1 MIIRGNY
8 MKRCISLLLLLA
20 ILLTV
25 SGCGKSPG
33 TAPAA
38 KEERYLRILCCP
50 EHKELEPVLNDFA
63 GEHNARFDISYAGA
77 LDIIQMLNAGEASN
91 YDAVWL
97 SNSIWTSRLNNSAIL
112 TKGKSIFISP
122 VVFAIDRAEGEKL
135 NLIGRDVTLR
145 EIMQAIQSSGISFVI
160 PNITRTNSG
169 ASIYL
174 SILSTLVGNPE
185 VMTIAQISQDSVT
198 EALKDFFSHVG
209 RTSGSEDYL
218 LELVENGAYHC
229 MVNTESQVLA
239 LNRRL
244 EAAGKAPMYIL
255 YPTDGVSI
263 GDAPLYFINNY
274 SSREGIF
281 LELQRHL
288 LSNTVQDQ
296 LLKRGF
302 RASYGGTIDPK
313 YADVF
318 KSSYGIQIDRC
329 LSPVKYPSMPV
340 ITEAL
345 NRYQLLLRKPTAI
358 VFCLDY
364 SGSMYGDGITQL
376 SSAMDYILDNEKTA
390 DDFLQ
395 FSGADSVTVLGF
407 SNEIKG
413 WKTGT
418 GDELYTLRSFVR
430 KTSPNG
436 MTDIYLAALKAFEIL
451 EQYPDDYIK
460 SVVLMTDG
468 ASNCMTFADFE
479 SKIKGHTVYPVYSIT
494 FGTADTSQLN
504 QLAQK
509 TGGKVFDGV
518 KDLTNAFREVRGYN

>member
-1 MIIRGNY
+1 
-8 MKRCISLLLLLA
+8 MKRCISLLLLA
-20 ILLTV
+20 ILFMLT
-25 SGCGKSPG
+25 GCSQDPG
-33 TAPAA
+33 TTPSA
-38 KEERYLRILCCP
+38 KQERYLRILCCP
-50 EHKELEPVLNDFA
+50 ENKELEPILNDFA
-63 GEHNARFDISYAGA
+63 REHNARFEFTYAGA
-77 LDIIQMLNAGEASN
+77 LDIIRMLNSGSASN

-97 SNSIWTSRLNNSAIL
+97 SNSIWASRLNNSSIL
-112 TKGKSIFISP
+112 TNGKSIFISP

-145 EIMQAIQSSGISFVI
+145 EIMQAITSSGISFVI

-198 EALKDFFSHVG
+198 EELRDFFSHVG

-218 LELVENGAYHC
+218 LELVENGEYKC
-229 MVNTESQVLA
+229 MVNTESQVIA
-239 LNRRL
+239 LNRKL

-263 GDAPLYFINNY
+263 GDAPLYFINNN

-281 LELQRHL
+281 LELQRYL
-288 LSNTVQDQ
+288 LSSTVQEQ
-296 LLKRGF
+296 LLNRGF
-302 RASYGGTIDPK
+302 RANYGGTIDPK

-318 KSSYGIQIDRC
+318 KASYGIQIDRC

-345 NRYQLLLRKPTAI
+345 NRYQLLFRKPAAI

-364 SGSMYGDGITQL
+364 SGSMSGEGFRQL
-376 SSAMDYILDNEKTA
+376 SSAMDYILDNEKTSV
-390 DDFLQ
+390 DFLQ
-395 FSGADSVTVLGF
+395 FSGADNVTVLGF
-407 SNEIKG
+407 SNKITG

-430 KTSPNG
+430 NTNPSG
-436 MTDIYLAALKAFEIL
+436 STDIYLATLKAFEIL
-451 EQYPDDYIK
+451 EQYPDDYSK

-468 ASNCMTFADFE
+468 VSNCMTFSDFE
-479 SKIKGHTVYPVYSIT
+479 RESKGHTIYPVYSIT
-494 FGTADTSQLN
+494 FGSANTTQLN
-504 QLAQK
+504 QLAEK

>member
-1 MIIRGNY
+1 

-20 ILLTV
+20 ILFTLA
-25 SGCGKSPG
+25 GCSQGSKTTPS
-33 TAPAA
+33 A

-50 EHKELEPVLNDFA
+50 ENKELEPILNDFA
-63 GEHNARFDISYAGA
+63 REHNARFDFSYAGA
-77 LDIIQMLNAGEASN
+77 LDIIQTLNSGEASN
-91 YDAVWL
+91 FDAVWL
-97 SNSIWTSRLNNSAIL
+97 SNSIWTSRLKNSSIL
-112 TKGKSIFISP
+112 TNGKSIFISP

-135 NLIGRDVTLR
+135 DLIGHDITLK
-145 EIMQAIQSSGISFVI
+145 EIMQAIKSSGLSFVI

-174 SILSTLVGNPE
+174 SILSTLVGNPG

-198 EALKDFFSHVG
+198 EELKDFFSHVG

-218 LELVENGAYHC
+218 LELVENGEYNC

-239 LNRRL
+239 LNRKL

-255 YPTDGVSI
+255 YPSDGVSI
-263 GDAPLYFINNY
+263 GDAPLYFVKNN
-274 SSREGIF
+274 SSRENIF
-281 LELQRHL
+281 LELQRYL
-288 LSNTVQDQ
+288 LSNTVQEQ
-296 LLKRGF
+296 LLNRGF
-302 RASYGGTIDPK
+302 RANYGGTIDPK

-318 KSSYGIQIDRC
+318 KASYGIQIDRC

-345 NRYQLLLRKPTAI
+345 NRYQLLFRKPTAI

-364 SGSMYGDGITQL
+364 SGSMYGDGIRQL
-376 SSAMDYILDNEKTA
+376 SSAMDYILDNEKTSA
-390 DDFLQ
+390 DFLQ
-395 FSGADSVTVLGF
+395 FSEADSVTVLGF
-407 SNEIKG
+407 SHKITG
-413 WKTGT
+413 WQIGT
-418 GDELYTLRSFVR
+418 GDELHTLRGFVR
-430 KTSPNG
+430 NTDPYGS
-436 MTDIYLAALKAFEIL
+436 TDIYLAALKAFEIL

-468 ASNCMTFADFE
+468 VSNCMTFSDFE
-479 SKIKGHTVYPVYSIT
+479 SKSKDCTIYPVYSIT
-494 FGTADTSQLN
+494 FGSADTKQLN

>member
-1 MIIRGNY
+1 

-20 ILLTV
+20 FLFTL
-25 SGCGKSPG
+25 SGCSQDTEK
-33 TAPAA
+33 APSA

-50 EHKELEPVLNDFA
+50 ENKELEPILKDFA
-63 GEHNARFDISYAGA
+63 KEHNARFDFSYAGA
-77 LDIIQMLNAGEASN
+77 LDIIRMLNSGKASD

-97 SNSIWTSRLNNSAIL
+97 SNSIWTRRLYDSSVL
-112 TKGKSIFISP
+112 TNGKSVFISP

-135 NLIGRDVTLR
+135 DLIGRDVTIK
-145 EIMQAIQSSGISFVI
+145 EIMQAIKSSGISFVI

-174 SILSTLVGNPE
+174 SILSSLVGSPE

-198 EALKDFFSHVG
+198 EELKDFFSHVG
-209 RTSGSEDYL
+209 RTSGSEDHL
-218 LELVENGAYHC
+218 LELVENGEYNC

-239 LNRRL
+239 LNRKL

-263 GDAPLYFINNY
+263 GDAPLYFVN
-274 SSREGIF
+274 SSSGREGIF

-288 LSNTVQDQ
+288 LSSTVQEQ
-296 LLKRGF
+296 LLNRGF
-302 RASYGGTIDPK
+302 RANYGGTIDPK

-318 KSSYGIQIDRC
+318 KASYGIQIDRC

-358 VFCLDY
+358 VFCLDF
-364 SGSMYGDGITQL
+364 SGSMGGDGIKQL

-390 DDFLQ
+390 ADFLQ

-407 SNEIKG
+407 SHRITG

-418 GDELYTLRSFVR
+418 GDELSTLRSFVR
-430 KTSPNG
+430 DTRPEGS
-436 MTDIYLAALKAFEIL
+436 TDIYLAALKAFEIL
-451 EQYPDDYIK
+451 EQYPDDYTK

-468 ASNCMTFADFE
+468 VSNCMTFEDFLDR
-479 SKIKGHTVYPVYSIT
+479 SRDRTVCPVYSIT
-494 FGTADTSQLN
+494 FGEASTGQLVR
-504 QLAQK
+504 LAQE
-509 TGGKVFDGV
+509 TGGRVFDGV

>member
-1 MIIRGNY
+1 

-20 ILLTV
+20 ILFMLT
-25 SGCGKSPG
+25 GCSQDPG
-33 TAPAA
+33 TTPSA
-38 KEERYLRILCCP
+38 KQERYLRILCCP
-50 EHKELEPVLNDFA
+50 ENKELEPILNDFA
-63 GEHNARFDISYAGA
+63 REHNARFEFTYAGA
-77 LDIIQMLNAGEASN
+77 LDIIQMLNSGNASN

-97 SNSIWTSRLNNSAIL
+97 SNSIWTSRLNNSSIL
-112 TKGKSIFISP
+112 TNGKSIFISP

-145 EIMQAIQSSGISFVI
+145 EIMQAITSSGISFVI

-198 EALKDFFSHVG
+198 EELKEFFSHVG

-218 LELVENGAYHC
+218 LELVENGEYNC

-239 LNRRL
+239 LNRKL

-263 GDAPLYFINNY
+263 GDAPLYFVKNN

-281 LELQRHL
+281 LELQRYL
-288 LSNTVQDQ
+288 LSSTVQEQ
-296 LLKRGF
+296 LLNRGF
-302 RASYGGTIDPK
+302 RANYGGTIDPK

-318 KSSYGIQIDRC
+318 KASYGIQIDRC

-345 NRYQLLLRKPTAI
+345 NRYQLLFRKPAAI

-364 SGSMYGDGITQL
+364 SGSMSGEGFGQL
-376 SSAMDYILDNEKTA
+376 TSAMDYILDNEKTSV
-390 DDFLQ
+390 DFLQ
-395 FSGADSVTVLGF
+395 FSGADNVTVLGF
-407 SNEIKG
+407 SNKITG

-430 KTSPNG
+430 KTNPSG
-436 MTDIYLAALKAFEIL
+436 STDIYLATLKAFEIL
-451 EQYPDDYIK
+451 EQYPDDYSK

-468 ASNCMTFADFE
+468 ASNCMTFSDFE
-479 SKIKGHTVYPVYSIT
+479 RESKGHTIYPVYSIT
-494 FGTADTSQLN
+494 FGSANTSQLN

>member
-1 MIIRGNY
+1 
-8 MKRCISLLLLLA
+8 MKRRISLLLLLA
-20 ILLTV
+20 ILFALT
-25 SGCGKSPG
+25 GCGRDPVTTPS
-33 TAPAA
+33 A

-50 EHKELEPVLNDFA
+50 ENKELEPILNDFA
-63 GEHNARFDISYAGA
+63 GEHNARFDFSYAGT
-77 LDIIQMLNAGEASN
+77 LDIIRTLNSDKASN

-97 SNSIWTSRLNNSAIL
+97 SNSIWTSRLSDSSIL
-112 TKGKSIFISP
+112 KNGKSVFISP

-135 NLIGRDVTLR
+135 NLIGRDVTLK
-145 EIMQAIQSSGISFVI
+145 EIMRAITSSGISFVI

-198 EALKDFFSHVG
+198 EELKEFFSHVG

-218 LELVENGAYHC
+218 LELVENGEYSC

-263 GDAPLYFINNY
+263 GDAPLYFVNNS

-281 LELQRHL
+281 LELQRYL
-288 LSNTVQDQ
+288 LSNAVREQ

-302 RASYGGTIDPK
+302 RANYGGTIDPE

-318 KSSYGIQIDRC
+318 KASYGIQIDRC

-345 NRYQLLLRKPTAI
+345 NRYQLLFRKPTAI

-364 SGSMYGDGITQL
+364 SGSMAGDGIRQL
-376 SSAMDYILDNEKTA
+376 SSAMDYILDNEKTS

-407 SNEIKG
+407 SHEITG
-413 WKTGT
+413 WETGT
-418 GDELYTLRSFVR
+418 GEELYTLRSFVR
-430 KTSPNG
+430 NTRPDG

-451 EQYPDDYIK
+451 DKYPDDYIK

-468 ASNCMTFADFE
+468 ESNCMTFSDFVNK
-479 SKIKGHTVYPVYSIT
+479 SKGRTIYPVYSIT
-494 FGTADTSQLN
+494 FGRADTKQLN

>member
-1 MIIRGNY
+1 

-20 ILLTV
+20 ILFTLT
-25 SGCGKSPG
+25 GCSQGPETTPS
-33 TAPAA
+33 A

-50 EHKELEPVLNDFA
+50 ENKELEPILNDFA
-63 GEHNARFDISYAGA
+63 REHNARFDFSYAGA
-77 LDIIQMLNAGEASN
+77 LDIIQTLNSGEASN

-97 SNSIWTSRLNNSAIL
+97 SNSIWTSRLNNSSIL
-112 TKGKSIFISP
+112 TNGKSIFISP

-135 NLIGRDVTLR
+135 NLIGHDVTLK
-145 EIMQAIQSSGISFVI
+145 EIMQAIKSSGISFVI

-198 EALKDFFSHVG
+198 EELKDFFSHVG

-218 LELVENGAYHC
+218 LELVENGEYNC

-239 LNRRL
+239 LNRKL

-263 GDAPLYFINNY
+263 GDAPLYFVNNN

-281 LELQRHL
+281 LELQRYL

-296 LLKRGF
+296 LLNRGF
-302 RASYGGTIDPK
+302 RANYGGTIDPK

-318 KSSYGIQIDRC
+318 KASYGIQIDRC

-345 NRYQLLLRKPTAI
+345 NRYQLLFRKPTAI

-364 SGSMYGDGITQL
+364 SGSMLGDGNRQL
-376 SSAMDYILDNEKTA
+376 TSAMNYILDNEKTSV
-390 DDFLQ
+390 DFLQ
-395 FSGADSVTVLGF
+395 FSEADSVTVLGF
-407 SNEIKG
+407 SNEIIG
-413 WKTGT
+413 WKNST
-418 GDELYTLRSFVR
+418 GDELSTLRSFVKDTR
-430 KTSPNG
+430 PQGT
-436 MTDIYLAALKAFEIL
+436 TDIYLAALKAFEIL

-468 ASNCMTFADFE
+468 ESNCMTFTEFE
-479 SKIKGHTVYPVYSIT
+479 NKSKGRTIYPVYSIT
-494 FGTADTSQLN
+494 FGRANTKQLN

-518 KDLTNAFREVRGYN
+518 NDLTNAFREVRGYN

>member
-1 MIIRGNY
+1 MKKII
-8 MKRCISLLLLLA
+8 SLLLLA
-20 ILLTV
+20 ILFTLT
-25 SGCGKSPG
+25 GCSQSSR
-33 TAPAA
+33 TTPAA
-38 KEERYLRILCCP
+38 KEERYLRILSCP
-50 EHKELEPVLNDFA
+50 ENKELEPILSEFA
-63 GEHNARFDISYAGA
+63 KEHDARFEFSYAGA
-77 LDIIQMLNAGEASN
+77 LDIIQKLNSDEASN

-97 SNSIWTSRLNNSAIL
+97 SNSIWISRLNNSSIL
-112 TKGKSIFISP
+112 KNGKSIFISP
-122 VVFAIDRAEGEKL
+122 VVFAVDRAEGEKL
-135 NLIGRDVTLR
+135 NLIGRDVTMK
-145 EIMQAIQSSGISFVI
+145 EIMQAVSSSGLSFAV

-185 VMTIAQISQDSVT
+185 VKTIAQISQDSVT
-198 EALKDFFSHVG
+198 EELKDFFSHVG

-218 LELVENGAYHC
+218 LELVENGEYKC

-244 EAAGKAPMYIL
+244 EAAGKDPMYIL

-263 GDAPLYFINNY
+263 GDAPLYFVNNH

-288 LSNTVQDQ
+288 LSNAVQEQ
-296 LLKRGF
+296 LLNRGF
-302 RASYGGTIDPK
+302 RANYGGIIDPK

-318 KSSYGIQIDRC
+318 KASYGIQIDRC

-345 NRYQLLLRKPTAI
+345 NRYQLLFRKPTAI

-364 SGSMYGDGITQL
+364 SGSMAGSGIKQL
-376 SSAMDYILDNEKTA
+376 ISAMDYILDNDKTSV
-390 DDFLQ
+390 DFLQ
-395 FSGADSVTVLGF
+395 FSGTDSVTVLGF
-407 SNEIKG
+407 SGEIKG
-413 WKTGT
+413 WETGT
-418 GDELYTLRSFVR
+418 GDELPALRKFVG
-430 KTSPNG
+430 KTSPAG
-436 MTDIYLAALKAFEIL
+436 RTDIYLATLKAFEIL
-451 EQYPDDYIK
+451 EKYPDDYIK

-468 ASNCMTFADFE
+468 LSNGMTFKSFE
-479 SKIKGHTVYPVYSIT
+479 RDSRSRTIYPVYSIT
-494 FGTADTSQLN
+494 FGDADTTQLK
-504 QLAQK
+504 QLADK

>member
-1 MIIRGNY
+1 
-8 MKRCISLLLLLA
+8 MKRIISLLLLLA
-20 ILLTV
+20 ILFTLT
-25 SGCGKSPG
+25 GCGQGSR
-33 TAPAA
+33 TTSSA

-50 EHKELEPVLNDFA
+50 EHKELEPILSDFA
-63 GEHNARFDISYAGA
+63 REHNARFEFSYAGA
-77 LDIIQMLNAGEASN
+77 LDIIQKLNSGEASN

-97 SNSIWTSRLNNSAIL
+97 SNSIWTSRLTNSSIL
-112 TKGKSIFISP
+112 KNGKSIFISP

-135 NLIGRDVTLR
+135 NLTGRDVTLK
-145 EIMQAIQSSGISFVI
+145 EIMQAITSSGISFVI

-174 SILSTLVGNPE
+174 SILSTLVGNPG

-198 EALKDFFSHVG
+198 EELKDFFSHVG

-218 LELVENGAYHC
+218 LELVENGEYSC

-263 GDAPLYFINNY
+263 GDAPLYFVNNN

-288 LSNTVQDQ
+288 LSNTVQEQ
-296 LLKRGF
+296 LLNRGF
-302 RASYGGTIDPK
+302 RANYGGTIDPK
-313 YADVF
+313 YAEVF
-318 KSSYGIQIDRC
+318 KASYGIQIDRC

-345 NRYQLLLRKPTAI
+345 NRYQLLFRKPTAI

-364 SGSMYGDGITQL
+364 SGSMAGDGIKQL
-376 SSAMDYILDNEKTA
+376 TSAMDYILDNEKTS

-395 FSGADSVTVLGF
+395 FSGVDSVTVLGF
-407 SNEIKG
+407 SGKIIG
-413 WKTGT
+413 WKTDT
-418 GDELYTLRSFVR
+418 GDNLYTLRSFVR
-430 KTSPNG
+430 DTSPSG
-436 MTDIYLAALKAFEIL
+436 MTDIYLASLKAFEIL

-468 ASNCMTFADFE
+468 VSNGMTFGDFE
-479 SKIKGHTVYPVYSIT
+479 SRSKGHTIYPVYSIT
-494 FGTADTSQLN
+494 FGKANTSQLSE
-504 QLAQK
+504 LAQK

-518 KDLTNAFREVRGYN
+518 NDLTNAFREVRGYN

>member
-1 MIIRGNY
+1 

-20 ILLTV
+20 ILFTLTGCSQD
-25 SGCGKSPG
+25 SGTTPS
-33 TAPAA
+33 A

-50 EHKELEPVLNDFA
+50 ENKELEPILNDFA
-63 GEHNARFDISYAGA
+63 KENNARFDFSYAGA
-77 LDIIQMLNAGEASN
+77 LDIIRTLNSGEASN

-97 SNSIWTSRLNNSAIL
+97 SNSIWTSRLNNSSIL
-112 TKGKSIFISP
+112 KNGKSIFISP

-135 NLIGRDVTLR
+135 NLIGRDVTLK

-198 EALKDFFSHVG
+198 EELKDFFSHVG

-218 LELVENGAYHC
+218 LELVENGEYNC

-239 LNRRL
+239 LNRKL

-263 GDAPLYFINNY
+263 GDAPLYFVNNN

-288 LSNTVQDQ
+288 LSNAVQEQ
-296 LLKRGF
+296 LLNRGF
-302 RASYGGTIDPK
+302 RANYGGTIDPK

-318 KSSYGIQIDRC
+318 KASYGIQIDRC

-345 NRYQLLLRKPTAI
+345 NRYQLLFRKPTAI

-364 SGSMYGDGITQL
+364 SGSMSGDGIRQL
-376 SSAMDYILDNEKTA
+376 YSAMDYILDNEKTS

-407 SNEIKG
+407 SHEITG

-418 GDELYTLRSFVR
+418 GDELYTLRNFVR
-430 KTSPNG
+430 NTTPKGS
-436 MTDIYLAALKAFEIL
+436 TDIYLAALKAFEIL

-468 ASNCMTFADFE
+468 MSNCMTFGDFE
-479 SKIKGHTVYPVYSIT
+479 RKINGRTIYPVYSIT
-494 FGTADTSQLN
+494 FGRADTKQLN

-518 KDLTNAFREVRGYN
+518 NDLTNAFREVRGYN

>member
-1 MIIRGNY
+1 
-8 MKRCISLLLLLA
+8 MKRCISLLLLLV
-20 ILLTV
+20 ILFTLA
-25 SGCGKSPG
+25 GCSQVPK
-33 TAPAA
+33 TTPAA

-50 EHKELEPVLNDFA
+50 ENKELEPILNDFA
-63 GEHNARFDISYAGA
+63 REHNARFDFSYAGA
-77 LDIIQMLNAGEASN
+77 LDIIQTLNSGEASN

-97 SNSIWTSRLNNSAIL
+97 SNSIWTSRLNNSSIL
-112 TKGKSIFISP
+112 KNGKSIFISP

-135 NLIGRDVTLR
+135 NLIGRDVTLK
-145 EIMQAIQSSGISFVI
+145 EIMQAINSSGISFVI

-198 EALKDFFSHVG
+198 EELKDFFSHVG

-218 LELVENGAYHC
+218 LELVENGEYNC
-229 MVNTESQVLA
+229 MVNTESQALA

-263 GDAPLYFINNY
+263 GDAPLYFVNNN
-274 SSREGIF
+274 SSREGVF
-281 LELQRHL
+281 LELQRYL
-288 LSNTVQDQ
+288 LSSTVQEQ
-296 LLKRGF
+296 LLNRGF
-302 RASYGGTIDPK
+302 RANYGGTIDPK

-318 KSSYGIQIDRC
+318 KASYGIQIDRC

-345 NRYQLLLRKPTAI
+345 NRYQLLFRKPTAI

-364 SGSMYGDGITQL
+364 SGSMSGDGIRQL
-376 SSAMDYILDNEKTA
+376 SSAMDYILDNEKTSV
-390 DDFLQ
+390 DFLQ

-407 SNEIKG
+407 SDEITG

-418 GDELYTLRSFVR
+418 GDELYALRSFVR
-430 KTSPNG
+430 NTSPSGSTN
-436 MTDIYLAALKAFEIL
+436 IYLAALKAFEIL

-468 ASNCMTFADFE
+468 RSNCMTFEDFARR
-479 SKIKGHTVYPVYSIT
+479 SMDRKIYPVYSIT
-494 FGTADTSQLN
+494 FGSADTKQLN
-504 QLAQK
+504 QLAKK

-518 KDLTNAFREVRGYN
+518 NDLTNAFREVRGYN

>member
-1 MIIRGNY
+1 
-8 MKRCISLLLLLA
+8 MKKCISILLLLTVLFT
-20 ILLTV
+20 LT
-25 SGCGKSPG
+25 GCSQSSKTTSS
-33 TAPAA
+33 A
-38 KEERYLRILCCP
+38 KQERYLRILCSP
-50 EHKELEPVLNDFA
+50 ENKELEPILNDFA
-63 GEHNARFDISYAGA
+63 KEQNARFDISYAGA
-77 LDIIQMLNAGEASN
+77 LDIIQKLNSSEASN

-97 SNSIWTSRLNNSAIL
+97 SNSIWTSRLKNSSIL
-112 TKGKSIFISP
+112 KNGKSIFISP

-145 EIMQAIQSSGISFVI
+145 EIMQAITSSGISFVI

-198 EALKDFFSHVG
+198 EELRDFFSHVG

-218 LELVENGAYHC
+218 LELVENGEYNC
-229 MVNTESQVLA
+229 MVNTETQVLA
-239 LNRRL
+239 LNRKL

-263 GDAPLYFINNY
+263 GDAPLYFVNNN

-288 LSNTVQDQ
+288 LSNAVQEQ
-296 LLKRGF
+296 LLQRGF
-302 RASYGGTIDPK
+302 RANYGGTIDPK

-318 KSSYGIQIDRC
+318 KASYGIQIDRC

-345 NRYQLLLRKPTAI
+345 NRYQLLFRKPTAI

-364 SGSMYGDGITQL
+364 SGSMSGNGIKQL
-376 SSAMDYILDNEKTA
+376 YSAMDYILDNEKTSV
-390 DDFLQ
+390 DFLQ
-395 FSGADSVTVLGF
+395 FSAADNVTVLGF
-407 SNEIKG
+407 SNEITG
-413 WKTGT
+413 MKTTT
-418 GDELYTLRSFVR
+418 GDDLYTLRSFV
-430 KTSPNG
+430 KSTETG
-436 MTDIYLAALKAFEIL
+436 GTTDIYLAALKAFEFL

-468 ASNCMTFADFE
+468 VSNCMTFKDFL
-479 SKIKGHTVYPVYSIT
+479 SKSKGRTIYPVYSIT
-494 FGTADTSQLN
+494 FGDADTKQLN
-504 QLAQK
+504 QLAQE